1 MKSTFVSFAVS
12 LLLVCATPALA
23 RQGAASSSAANSQE
37 QARVIPGPSTAG
49 QAALVHLVTPV
60 YPKAAIAKG
69 IQGTVYFDAVIGPAG
84 HVKKLK
90 LLYGNAMLAK
100 AAEPAIRQWVYKPTK
115 VNGQPVGV
123 ETTVNVRFE
132 LSKQAT
138 AKAKPAKPAKAKE
151 THE

>member
-1 MKSTFVSFAVS
+1 MKSFFVASVMS
-12 LLLVCATPALA
+12 LLLVCVTPALA
-23 RQGAASSSAANSQE
+23 RQSTASSSAANSQE
-37 QARVIPGPSTAG
+37 HARVIPGPSGVG
-49 QAALVHLVTPV
+49 QGTIVHMVKPV

-100 AAEPAIRQWVYKPTK
+100 AAEPAIRKWVYKPTK
-115 VNGQPVGV
+115 VNGQVVQV
-123 ETTVNVRFE
+123 EKTVNVRFE
-132 LSKQAT
+132 LAKPK
-138 AKAKPAKPAKAKE
+138 AKAKPAKPAKAQG